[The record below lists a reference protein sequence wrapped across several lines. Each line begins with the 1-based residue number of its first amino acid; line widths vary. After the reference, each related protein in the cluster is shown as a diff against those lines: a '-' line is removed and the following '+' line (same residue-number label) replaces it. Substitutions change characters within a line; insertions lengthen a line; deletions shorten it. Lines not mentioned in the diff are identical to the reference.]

1 MTQQRPHP
9 WLMLLLST
17 LGQAA
22 SAAVVNGPA
31 FLIPALHHQG
41 MSLAAAGWVATASI
55 IGGACTLIVWGAVV
69 DAVGERLVLAASLG
83 LSAVSLAAAAWAN
96 GSPVLLGFFLF
107 LAGATAAGT
116 SSASGRVVVGW
127 FPPRRRGTAM
137 GVRQMAQ
144 PVGVGIAA
152 VSMPVLAAGPGI
164 AAALLAPALFAGLG
178 ALACAVW
185 VLDPQRPERTVAS
198 VGANPYRGSDYLQ
211 RIHAVSM
218 LLVIPQFTVW
228 SFMLVWLQVGRDW
241 TPAAAGA
248 LVAFAQVLGAVGR
261 IGSGHLSDVVGS
273 RTRPLRWVAVAAGVT
288 MLAVGVSIRADWSVA
303 VPLIVLA
310 SMITVADNGL
320 AFTAVAE
327 RAGPFWSGRA
337 LGLQNTGQYLTAV
350 FVPPVMGFVVPL
362 WGYGLAFG
370 VTGLFPLLAAPL
382 VPRDEQELEASS
394 VVSDPRQA

>member
-1 MTQQRPHP
+1 
-9 WLMLLLST
+9 MLLLST

-22 SAAVVNGPA
+22 SSAVVNGPA
-31 FLIPALHHQG
+31 FLIPALHEDG
-41 MSLAAAGWVATASI
+41 LSLAAAGWVATASVV
-55 IGGACTLIVWGAVV
+55 GGTCTLILWGAIV
-69 DAVGERLVLAASLG
+69 DAVGERLVLVASLG
-83 LSAVSLAAAAWAN
+83 LSALSLCAAAWAHDQ
-96 GSPVLLGFFLF
+96 PILLGVFLF

-144 PVGVGIAA
+144 PVGVGFAA
-152 VSMPVLAAGPGI
+152 VSIPVLAAGPGTT
-164 AAALLAPALFAGLG
+164 AALLAPALLAAAG
-178 ALACAVW
+178 AAACALW
-185 VLDPQRPERTVAS
+185 VLDPRRPERTAAN
-198 VGANPYRGSDYLQ
+198 VGANPYRESDYLQ

-241 TPAAAGA
+241 SPGAAGA
-248 LVAFAQVLGAVGR
+248 LVAFAQVLGALGR

-273 RTRPLRWVAVAAGVT
+273 RTRPLRWVAVAAGTCMIV
-288 MLAVGVSIRADWSVA
+288 LGLSIRADWAIA

-310 SMITVADNGL
+310 STITVADNGL

-337 LGLQNTGQYLTAV
+337 LGLQNTGQYLTAA
-350 FVPPVMGFVVPL
+350 FVPPVIGFLIPL
-362 WGYGLAFG
+362 WGYGFAFG
-370 VTGLFPLLAAPL
+370 MTGLFPLLAAPL
-382 VPRDEQELEASS
+382 VPTQSEEADRARGRDPATATE
-394 VVSDPRQA
+394 